1 MPNRLARE
9 TSPYLL
15 AHADNPVDWY
25 PWGPEAL
32 SRAKE
37 EDRPNFLS
45 IGYSACHWCHVMERE
60 TFANPS
66 IAAQLAQ
73 DFVSIKVDREE
84 RADLDGV
91 YMKAVQAMTGT
102 GGWPLSVFLTSD
114 LEPFF
119 GGTYFP
125 PYANRGRPGF
135 SELLAALA
143 RGWHE
148 DRARLMDRARRH
160 AAEVVREA
168 EADVRGPL
176 SPTVLDR
183 SLEMLRENFDPTYG
197 GFGDE
202 PKFPRALDVRL
213 ALRHHR
219 RTGREAEL
227 FLATRSLEAMARG
240 GIHDQLGGGFHR
252 YSTDER
258 WMVPHFEKML
268 YDNALLLPAYLE
280 AHAATDRAEFA
291 DAARGIVRWA
301 LREMRTAEGGFA
313 SAQDADT
320 DGTEGLFFTW
330 TPDEMTAVLGPELS
344 YRAQEWF
351 GVEDEGNFEGG
362 RSVLWRP
369 EDDARVAERVGVG
382 LEELSAAMAGAR
394 TTLLEARERRTRPAL
409 DDKVLS
415 GWNGL
420 MLTGL
425 ASAHQILGDGEALSA
440 ARNAAKF
447 VLGRMRRRRG
457 RLRQASRRLRSR
469 RGTSGTSNG
478 CRICARC

>member
-37 EDRPNFLS
+37 EDRPIFLS

-102 GGWPLSVFLTSD
+102 GGWPLSVFLTPD

-258 WMVPHFEKML
+258 WMVPHFEK
-268 YDNALLLPAYLE
+268 
-280 AHAATDRAEFA
+280 
-291 DAARGIVRWA
+291 
-301 LREMRTAEGGFA
+301 
-313 SAQDADT
+313 
-320 DGTEGLFFTW
+320 
-330 TPDEMTAVLGPELS
+330 
-344 YRAQEWF
+344 
-351 GVEDEGNFEGG
+351 
-362 RSVLWRP
+362 
-369 EDDARVAERVGVG
+369 
-382 LEELSAAMAGAR
+382 
-394 TTLLEARERRTRPAL
+394 
-409 DDKVLS
+409 
-415 GWNGL
+415 
-420 MLTGL
+420 
-425 ASAHQILGDGEALSA
+425 IL
-440 ARNAAKF
+440 
-447 VLGRMRRRRG
+447 
-457 RLRQASRRLRSR
+457 
-469 RGTSGTSNG
+469 
-478 CRICARC
+478 